1 MAEPRKPSTAICTYT
16 SDAIYVRDKSLVD
29 ELIGEVSFT
38 QMMFFQIMARMPTA
52 GEVKIVD
59 AVLVTLMEH
68 GITPSAIATRLT
80 LMSAPESLQG
90 AVAAGLLGVG
100 GQFLG
105 TMEGAAALIAEIIAA
120 PDRAAAAEDIARR
133 HRESKTPLP
142 GFGHN
147 LHRPDDPRTPKL
159 LAVARTAGVK
169 GDHIAALLALGDA
182 VDRVY
187 ARHITINATGA
198 IAAVLSELGI
208 PVEVMRG
215 FAVITRAA
223 GLVGH
228 IKEERENPAARAI
241 WELAAHEVE
250 YSGDAV
256 KGAHD

>member
-1 MAEPRKPSTAICTYT
+1 MAEQRKPTTAICTYT
-16 SDAIYVRDKSLVD
+16 SDAIFVRDKSLVD
-29 ELIGEVSFT
+29 ELIGEVTFT
-38 QMMFFQIMARMPTA
+38 QMMFFQIMGRMPQPA
-52 GEVKIVD
+52 EVKIVD

-105 TMEGAAALIAEIIAA
+105 TMQGAAELIAEMMAA
-120 PDRAAAAEDIARR
+120 EDGVPAAAERIARR
-133 HRESKTPLP
+133 HRSSKTALP

-147 LHRPDDPRTPKL
+147 LHRPDDPRTPKI
-159 LAVARTAGVK
+159 LAIARDAGVPGK
-169 GDHIAALLALGDA
+169 HIAALLALGEA

-187 ARHITINATGA
+187 ERHITINATGA
-198 IAAVLSELGI
+198 IAAALSEIGI

-228 IKEERENPAARAI
+228 VKEELENPAARGLWDAGTH
-241 WELAAHEVE
+241 AVE
-250 YSGDAV
+250 YSGNAL
-256 KGAHD
+256 KNRA

>member
-1 MAEPRKPSTAICTYT
+1 MAEQRKPTTAICAYT

-29 ELIGEVSFT
+29 ELIGEITFT
-38 QMMFFQIMARMPTA
+38 QMIFFQIMGRMPTPA
-52 GEVKIVD
+52 EVKIVD

-105 TMEGAAALIAEIIAA
+105 TMQGAAELIAEMMAA
-120 PDRAAAAEDIARR
+120 EDGVPAAAERIAKR
-133 HRESKTPLP
+133 HRASKTALP

-147 LHRPDDPRTPKL
+147 LHRPDDPRTPKIL
-159 LAVARTAGVK
+159 TVASAAGVQGK
-169 GDHIAALLALGDA
+169 HIAALLALGEA

-187 ARHITINATGA
+187 ERHITINATGA
-198 IAAVLSELGI
+198 IAAVLSEIGI

-228 IKEERENPAARAI
+228 VKEELENPASRGI
-241 WELAAHEVE
+241 WDAATHAVE
-250 YSGDAV
+250 YSGNAL
-256 KGAHD
+256 KNHA